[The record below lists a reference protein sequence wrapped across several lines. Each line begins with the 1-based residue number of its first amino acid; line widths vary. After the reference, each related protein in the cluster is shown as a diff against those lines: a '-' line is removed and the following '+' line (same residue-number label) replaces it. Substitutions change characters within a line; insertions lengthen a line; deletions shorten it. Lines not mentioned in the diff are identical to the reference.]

1 MTTIIQLLMTFI
13 SFLMNALK
21 NDDFVKIIKS
31 KSHTAKVTGSSG
43 AVRSI
48 TWKPTNFYATGE
60 AEKTR

>member
-13 SFLMNALK
+13 SIFNECIK

-60 AEKTR
+60 AGKTR